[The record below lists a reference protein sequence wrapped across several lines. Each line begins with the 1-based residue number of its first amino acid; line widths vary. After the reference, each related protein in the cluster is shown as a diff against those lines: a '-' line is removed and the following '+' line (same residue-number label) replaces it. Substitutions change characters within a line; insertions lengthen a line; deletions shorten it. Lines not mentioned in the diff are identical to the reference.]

1 MADGEISNSLGKL
14 FALPSDK
21 ELCNNCKL
29 PFVVEKI
36 VVIKSSLDLRHRKK
50 FSHTHTGV
58 MVYTLRP
65 VVT

>member
-1 MADGEISNSLGKL
+1 MADSEISNSLGKL

-21 ELCNNCKL
+21 ELCSNCKL

-36 VVIKSSLDLRHRKK
+36 VVVKSSLDLRNGKK
-50 FSHTHTGV
+50 FSHTHTWV
-58 MVYTLRP
+58 MVYVLRP

>member
-1 MADGEISNSLGKL
+1 MADSEISNSLGKPL
-14 FALPSDK
+14 ALPSDK

-29 PFVVEKI
+29 LFVVEKI
-36 VVIKSSLDLRHRKK
+36 VVIKSSLGLRHRKK

-58 MVYTLRP
+58 MVYALRP